1 MDSKRYYAVLGV
13 SEHASYQ
20 EIKRAYRRLAR
31 KYHPDRNGSDVSVD
45 MTKRINAAFEVLSD
59 KDKREQY
66 DKADLNYNNI
76 ASTESEKSN
85 KDNKDKQNKA
95 PTDSVTHNMNNN
107 NDAYSENF
115 TNNDSYSKYESV
127 DDKNGYTQ
135 STKFRTDR
143 TVTNGPIDTP
153 KGRFHIIVEPSLC
166 MAFGSCETLAPGIFV
181 VEKNKRINPKARVES
196 ETAGTFDDILAAAQT
211 CPTKAI
217 LIIDRYTG
225 EQIYPL

>member
-45 MTKRINAAFEVLSD
+45 MTMRINAAFEVLSD

-66 DKADLNYNNI
+66 DKADLNYINI
-76 ASTESEKSN
+76 ASAESERSN
-85 KDNKDKQNKA
+85 EDNKDKQNKG
-95 PTDSVTHNMNNN
+95 PTDSVTHNRSNN

-115 TNNDSYSKYESV
+115 ANNDSYSKYTSV
-127 DDKNGYTQ
+127 DNKNEHTQ
-135 STKFRTDR
+135 SAKFRTDG
-143 TVTNGPIDTP
+143 TVATDPIDTP

-196 ETAGTFDDILAAAQT
+196 ETAGTFDDILAAAET

>member
-1 MDSKRYYAVLGV
+1 LDSKRYYAILGV

-59 KDKREQY
+59 KDKRIQY
-66 DKADLNYNNI
+66 DKANLKYNNI
-76 ASTESEKSN
+76 ALTESEKSN
-85 KDNKDKQNKA
+85 EDNKDRQNKA
-95 PTDSVTHNMNNN
+95 PTDSVTH
-107 NDAYSENF
+107 DAYSENF
-115 TNNDSYSKYESV
+115 TSNNSYSKYESV
-127 DDKNGYTQ
+127 DDKNDYAQ
-135 STKFRTDR
+135 SAKFRTDGK
-143 TVTNGPIDTP
+143 VGNGPIDTP

-196 ETAGTFDDILAAAQT
+196 ETAGTFDDILDAAQT

-217 LIIDRYTG
+217 IIIDRYTG
-225 EQIYPL
+225 EQIYP

>member
-76 ASTESEKSN
+76 ASAESEKSN
-85 KDNKDKQNKA
+85 EDNKDKQNKA
-95 PTDSVTHNMNNN
+95 PTDSVTHNRNNN
-107 NDAYSENF
+107 NDAYSENL

-127 DDKNGYTQ
+127 DDKNDYTQ
-135 STKFRTDR
+135 SAKFRTDE
-143 TVTNGPIDTP
+143 TVATGPIDTP

-196 ETAGTFDDILAAAQT
+196 ETAGTFDDILDAAQT

-225 EQIYPL
+225 EQIYP

>member
-1 MDSKRYYAVLGV
+1 LDSKRYYAVLGV

-66 DKADLNYNNI
+66 NKADLNYNNI
-76 ASTESEKSN
+76 APTESEKSN
-85 KDNKDKQNKA
+85 EDNKDKQNKA

-127 DDKNGYTQ
+127 HDKNDYTQ
-135 STKFRTDR
+135 STNFRTDG
-143 TVTNGPIDTP
+143 TVTNGSIDTP